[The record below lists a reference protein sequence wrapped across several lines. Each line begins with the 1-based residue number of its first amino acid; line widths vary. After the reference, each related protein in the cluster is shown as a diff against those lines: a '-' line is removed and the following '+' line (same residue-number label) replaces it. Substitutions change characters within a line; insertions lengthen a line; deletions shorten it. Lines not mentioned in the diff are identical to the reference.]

1 MNTPTTTKS
10 CVPTTTIATSNC
22 CIHPFKFIFDTVA
35 EALQNPNSRSNFAE
49 TFDRLLDKG
58 LVTTNCNICCPE
70 CGGAYNLAS
79 VETGL
84 KFMEAVGAQGD
95 FVCCSN
101 VYASV
106 ETYLKYAEAVQVN
119 DSISSCCNGFNQC
132 VDDLLCW
139 ATGDTINGTEA
150 LDSFLDKG
158 IFEYGGILNNC
169 SPARNSEI
177 CYLLQLIQEYNA
189 LEGSTLS
196 KAEFITRILDKGIA
210 VGCADD
216 GQIVVMSSTETYLK
230 FAEAIGLNGGGAV
243 PASPAPTTSTTTVI

>member
-1 MNTPTTTKS
+1 MTNTTTQSQSCTPTTT
-10 CVPTTTIATSNC
+10 VATSNC
-22 CIHPFKFIFDTVA
+22 CTHPFKFVFDTVA
-35 EALQNPNSRSNFAE
+35 EALQNPNNRSNFAE
-49 TFDRLLDKG
+49 TFIRILDKG

-84 KFMEAVGAQGD
+84 KFMEAVVAEGD
-95 FVCCSN
+95 FICCSN

-106 ETYLKYAEAVQVN
+106 ETYLKYAEAVGPN
-119 DSISSCCNGFNQC
+119 DSVAACCNGFNQC

-139 ATGDTINGTEA
+139 VTSGSINAAET
-150 LDSFLDKG
+150 LDRILDKG

-177 CYLLQLIQEYNA
+177 CYLLQLIQQYNA
-189 LEGSTLS
+189 LEGSNLTP
-196 KAEFITRILDKGIA
+196 AEFIDVILDKGIA
-210 VGCADD
+210 VGCGDD

-230 FAEAIGLNGGGAV
+230 FAEAVGLTANGPV
-243 PASPAPTTSTTTVI
+243 PAIAASTTTTTVI

>member
-1 MNTPTTTKS
+1 MTNTTTQN
-10 CVPTTTIATSNC
+10 CVPTTTKATSNC

-35 EALQNPNSRSNFAE
+35 EALQNPSNRSSFAE
-49 TFDRLLDKG
+49 VFDRVLDKG

-84 KFMEAVGAQGD
+84 KFIEAVGAEGD

-106 ETYLKYAEAVQVN
+106 ETYLKYSEAVATNESVAP
-119 DSISSCCNGFNQC
+119 CCNGFNQC

-139 ATGDTINGTEA
+139 ATGDTVNGTET
-150 LDSFLDKG
+150 LDRILDKG

-196 KAEFITRILDKGIA
+196 RAEFIDILLDKGIA
-210 VGCADD
+210 IGCASD

-230 FAEAIGLNGGGAV
+230 FAEAIGLTNNPAV
-243 PASPAPTTSTTTVI
+243 PALGQSTTTTTVI